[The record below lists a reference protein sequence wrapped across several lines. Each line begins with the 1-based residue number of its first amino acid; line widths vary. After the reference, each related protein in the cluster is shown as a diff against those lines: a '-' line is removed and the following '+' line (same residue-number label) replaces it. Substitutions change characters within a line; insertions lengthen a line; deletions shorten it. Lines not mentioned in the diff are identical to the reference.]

1 MKKKKN
7 SFFFVLAYN
16 NGFKCF
22 KMHYKSNL
30 KKIALATAEPLNL
43 KLDVEYDGAP

>member
-1 MKKKKN
+1 MAAYQNAKKKKTH
-7 SFFFVLAYN
+7 FFLVLAYN

-30 KKIALATAEPLNL
+30 KKIALATAEPL
-43 KLDVEYDGAP
+43 KLS